1 VSGSQQVSGSQR
13 LSASGFGLWFVS
25 VSSLFAFAF
34 GDERI
39 GERIGLMKPKRR
51 LTRRNLL
58 KTGAAAL
65 AASTVVEAQQ
75 APAVLTGTQTGRTF
89 RGLVR
94 HGTTLD
100 VQELR
105 LRPTDPRQVVI
116 RSLAVAPC
124 YTIVRGA
131 LSTTPARR
139 AEVPNH
145 CGFGVVEAIGATVK
159 RVQVGDRVVVAGTSQ
174 CGQCYQCLHGNPDFC
189 QFTFFSNSDGTPPF
203 APFAEM
209 RDGTPVDA
217 QAGIGG
223 MSEVMTAFEEYCV
236 PVFTDLPAAELT
248 LLGDQLASGFAAGH
262 ARMQFEPGSD
272 VAIFGAGP
280 VGLGAIQAG
289 RVMGA
294 GQVIAIDPIRYRREF
309 ALKMGATTAL
319 DPNAEGDGIVERVR
333 ELCKGPNDRRFAGG
347 TSYGRAGNAVM
358 ARGADFVVEAAGLQ
372 AFPPKVEAQP
382 DPTNVKTVQQAWDCT
397 RMGGHVMLMG
407 FTLQPVAFPGAS
419 LALLGRTIHP
429 GQQGGLH
436 VMRDIPRYVKLIEKG
451 RIDATSMITRRYR
464 LDQGRQAIQDTADR
478 TIITG
483 VIEFS

>member
-1 VSGSQQVSGSQR
+1 MSSRSKR
-13 LSASGFGLWFVS
+13 LS
-25 VSSLFAFAF
+25 
-34 GDERI
+34 
-39 GERIGLMKPKRR
+39 
-51 LTRRNLL
+51 RRNIL

-65 AASTVVEAQQ
+65 GGGALLSGSAAAQNSQ

-94 HGTTLD
+94 HTTTLD
-100 VQELR
+100 VQEFR
-105 LRPTDPRQVVI
+105 LLPLDPRQVVI

-131 LSTTPARR
+131 LGTNPIRR

-145 CGFGVVEAIGATVK
+145 CGFGVVEAVGALVK

-174 CGQCYQCLHGNPDFC
+174 CGQCYQCLHGSPDFC
-189 QFTFFSNSDGTPPF
+189 QFTFFSMPQGVDSFP
-203 APFAEM
+203 PFAEM
-209 RDGTPVDA
+209 RDGTKVFA

-223 MSEVMTAFEEYCV
+223 ISEVMTAFEEYCV
-236 PVFTDLPAAELT
+236 PVFTDVPSAELT

-272 VAIFGAGP
+272 VVVFGAGP
-280 VGLGAIQAG
+280 VGIGAVQAA

-294 GQVIAIDPIRYRREF
+294 GQVVAVDPIRYRREF
-309 ALKMGATTAL
+309 ALKMGATIAL

-347 TSYGRAGNAVM
+347 SSWGRAGNSVM

-407 FTLQPVAFPGAS
+407 FTIQPVSFPGTS

-429 GQQGGLH
+429 GQQGGLN
-436 VMRDIPRYVKLIEKG
+436 VMRDLPRYVKLIEKG
-451 RIDATSMITRRYR
+451 KIDAKSMITRRYT
-464 LDQGRQAIQDTADR
+464 LDQGRESVQDTADR

>member
-1 VSGSQQVSGSQR
+1 MSSRSKR
-13 LSASGFGLWFVS
+13 LS
-25 VSSLFAFAF
+25 
-34 GDERI
+34 
-39 GERIGLMKPKRR
+39 
-51 LTRRNLL
+51 RRNVL

-65 AASTVVEAQQ
+65 GSGAALLAGPAAAPNAQ
-75 APAVLTGTQTGRTF
+75 APAVQTGTQTGRSF

-94 HGTTLD
+94 HSTTLD

-105 LRPTDPRQVVI
+105 LLPIDPRQVVI

-131 LSTTPARR
+131 LGTNPTRR

-145 CGFGVVEAIGATVK
+145 CGFGVVEAVGAMVK

-174 CGQCYQCLHGNPDFC
+174 CGQCYQCLHGSPDFC
-189 QFTFFSNSDGTPPF
+189 QFTFFSMPQGVESFP
-203 APFAEM
+203 PFAEM
-209 RDGTPVDA
+209 RDGTKVYA

-223 MSEVMTAFEEYCV
+223 ISEVMTAFEEYCV
-236 PVFTDLPAAELT
+236 PVFTDVPSAELT

-262 ARMQFEPGSD
+262 ARMQFEPGCD
-272 VAIFGAGP
+272 VVVFGAGP
-280 VGLGAIQAG
+280 VGVGAIQAA

-309 ALKMGATTAL
+309 AMKMGATTTL
-319 DPNAEGDGIVERVR
+319 DPNAEGDGIVERIR

-347 TSYGRAGNAVM
+347 SSWGRAGNAVM
-358 ARGADFVVEAAGLQ
+358 ARGADYVVEAAGLQ

-407 FTLQPVAFPGAS
+407 FTIQPVSFPGTS

-429 GQQGGLH
+429 GQQGGLN
-436 VMRDIPRYVKLIEKG
+436 VMRDLPRYVKLIEKG
-451 RIDATSMITRRYR
+451 TIDARSMITKRYT
-464 LDQGRQAIQDTADR
+464 LAQGRESVQDTADR
-478 TIITG
+478 TIMTG

>member
-1 VSGSQQVSGSQR
+1 MMKR
-13 LSASGFGLWFVS
+13 S
-25 VSSLFAFAF
+25 VS
-34 GDERI
+34 
-39 GERIGLMKPKRR
+39 RR
-51 LTRRNLL
+51 HMLR
-58 KTGAAAL
+58 TGAAAL
-65 AASTVVEAQQ
+65 GGGAAYLTGARAADAESAQ
-75 APAVLTGTQTGRTF
+75 APAVITGSQTGRTF

-94 HGTTLD
+94 HSNTLD

-105 LRPTDPRQVVI
+105 LLPVDPRQVVI
-116 RSLAVAPC
+116 RSQAVAPC

-131 LSTTPARR
+131 LGTNAIRR

-145 CGFGVVEAIGATVK
+145 CGFGVVEAVGASVK

-174 CGQCYQCLHGNPDFC
+174 CGQCYQCLQGRPDYC
-189 QFTFFSNSDGTPPF
+189 QFTFFSNSPGVEPF
-203 APFAEM
+203 PPFAEM
-209 RDGTPVDA
+209 RDGTPVYA

-223 MSEVMTAFEEYCV
+223 MSEIMTAFEEYCV

-262 ARMQFEPGSD
+262 ADMRFEPGCD
-272 VAIFGAGP
+272 VAVFGAGP
-280 VGLGAIQAG
+280 VGLGAVQAG
-289 RVMGA
+289 RVTGA
-294 GQVIAIDPIRYRREF
+294 GQVIAIDPIKYRREF
-309 ALKMGATTAL
+309 ALKMGATLAL
-319 DPNAEGDGIVERVR
+319 DPVAEGEGLVERIR

-347 TSYGRAGNAVM
+347 VSWGRAGNAVM

-372 AFPPKVEAQP
+372 SLPPKVEAQP
-382 DPTNVKTVQQAWDCT
+382 DPTNVKTVQQAWECT

-407 FTLQPVAFPGAS
+407 FTLQAVSFPGTA

-451 RIDATSMITRRYR
+451 VLDAKSVITRRYT
-464 LDQGRQAIQDTADR
+464 LDQSRQAIQDTADR

-483 VIEFS
+483 VVEFV